1 MIKSKQF
8 TQFKKDIDEAAA
20 LAPAIPKLVG
30 LTKMVAPKATK
41 FGLNALKFGTTVP
54 VGLGIA
60 NVLQSKGNG
69 ESNFEKLRQQQKK
82 GEGEDLKK
90 KSEEDA
96 KDPTIQQKIK
106 DALVDAG
113 LKYKK
118 GLSAGKEVES
128 TSSTG
133 RISSSTPSDE
143 FRTKEKGKTPAQ
155 VVYDLLKK
163 QRREYKRQRIKN
175 KKIDRDLG
183 K

>member
-41 FGLNALKFGTTVP
+41 FGLNALKFGTAVP

-82 GEGEDLKK
+82 GEGEDLRK

-96 KDPTIQQKIK
+96 KDPTIKQKIK
-106 DALVDAG
+106 NALVDAT
-113 LKYKK
+113 LDYKK
-118 GLSAGKEVES
+118 GLSVKPEDV
-128 TSSTG
+128 
-133 RISSSTPSDE
+133 
-143 FRTKEKGKTPAQ
+143 KGKKYRTDDMKGKSPADY
-155 VVYDLLKK
+155 VRELLKK
-163 QRREYKRQRIKN
+163 QGREYKRRRIKN
-175 KKIDRDLG
+175 KKIDRDLN